1 MKKFFGSLYGKIS
14 LVYLVLLL
22 VLGVILIAVTGRSY
36 MRFTQEVDQKLNR
49 TLAQNLAQE
58 FSPYLKDQLD
68 YDAVGN
74 TMHYLMVMNPRVEIY
89 LLDREGRVLAF
100 FADQEKVVRRQVRLG
115 PITHFLSG
123 SGDEMLLGDDP
134 RSLDRVKPFSV
145 APITYGGGQQ
155 GYLYVILGGEAY
167 DSTAGMVR
175 DSAIARITFVGVVVI
190 LAFTALVGLVLF
202 FFLTRRFRVM
212 IEGVRRFEAGDL
224 AQRIPVTSE
233 DEIGQLARAFN
244 QMADTL
250 ERSMA
255 ELKNTDNLRRELIAN
270 VSHDLRSPLASIQ
283 GYVETILMKDAALT
297 PEERT
302 RFLDIIHDTTTGLSK
317 LVNELFELSKLDAL
331 QIRPK
336 PEPCSLAEL
345 TQDVVMKF
353 KPRAEQL
360 EVELKAMLP
369 PQLPMVRADIG
380 MMERVLSN
388 LIENALQYT
397 PEHGTVHVGLKRENG
412 CVRVFVS
419 DTGYGIPEEEIPF
432 LCERFYRV
440 DKSRARASGGAGLG
454 LAIAQK
460 ILSLHDSALV
470 IESTVNVGT
479 TVSFDLAAG
488 NGRPRT
494 PREAAGAPA

>member
-1 MKKFFGSLYGKIS
+1 MMKTVWSSFYGKIS

-36 MRFTQEVDQKLNR
+36 LRFTQEADQKLNR

-58 FSPYLKDQLD
+58 FSPFLRDSLD
-68 YDAVGN
+68 YDAVGS

-89 LLDREGRVLAF
+89 LLDREGHVLAF

-115 PITHFLSG
+115 PITRFLA
-123 SGDEMLLGDDP
+123 GDAEPLLGDDP
-134 RSLDRVKPFSV
+134 RSTDAAKPFSV
-145 APITYGGGQQ
+145 APITYDSGRQ
-155 GYLYVILGGEAY
+155 GYLYVILGGEAF
-167 DSTAGMVR
+167 DSAMSMVR
-175 DSAIARITFVGVVVI
+175 DSAIARVTFVGVGVI

-202 FFLTRRFRVM
+202 FFLTKRFRAM
-212 IEGVRRFEAGDL
+212 TEGVRRFEAGDL

-250 ERSMA
+250 EA
-255 ELKNTDNLRRELIAN
+255 NLKTLKSTDRLRRELIAN

-283 GYVETILMKDAALT
+283 GYVETVLMKDATLT

-302 RFLDIIHDTTTGLSK
+302 RFLGIIHDTTTGLSK

-331 QIRPK
+331 QLQPK

-345 TQDVVMKF
+345 AQDVVMKF
-353 KPRAEQL
+353 KPRAEKMA
-360 EVELKAMLP
+360 VTLKAKLP
-369 PQLPMVRADIG
+369 PQMPMVHADIG

-397 PEHGTVHVGLKRENG
+397 PEQGTVHVGLRRENG
-412 CVRVFVS
+412 CVRVFVA
-419 DTGYGIPEEEIPF
+419 DTGCGIPEEEIPF

-440 DKSRARASGGAGLG
+440 EKSRARTSGGAGLG
-454 LAIAQK
+454 LAITQK
-460 ILSLHDSALV
+460 ILGLHDSALV

-479 TVSFDLAAG
+479 TVSFDLPVDD
-488 NGRPRT
+488 GRPH
-494 PREAAGAPA
+494 PKPGGPV